1 MNITA
6 QFAALFIICMAGT
19 FVSNLFPFPLP
30 ASVTSM
36 IVMICMLGSRI
47 LRLESMKASS
57 NFLLGNM
64 ALFFIPP
71 GVGILAH
78 TEALKGDLW
87 VLLGICFVATLL
99 TLVVT
104 ALVVRLVMRLT
115 CRRVKRSA

>member
-6 QFAALFIICMAGT
+6 QFAVLFLVCMAGT

-36 IVMICMLGSRI
+36 IVMICLLGSRI
-47 LRLESMKASS
+47 LRLESMAASS
-57 NFLLGNM
+57 DFLLGNM

-87 VLLGICFVATLL
+87 VLLGICFVATVL
-99 TLVVT
+99 TLILT
-104 ALVVRLVMRLT
+104 AFVVRFVMRLT
-115 CRRVKRSA
+115 GRRTKGVA